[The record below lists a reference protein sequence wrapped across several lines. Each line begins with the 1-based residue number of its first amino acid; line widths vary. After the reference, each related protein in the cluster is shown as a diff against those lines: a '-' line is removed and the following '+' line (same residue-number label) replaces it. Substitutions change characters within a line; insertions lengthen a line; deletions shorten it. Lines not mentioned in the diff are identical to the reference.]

1 MAGAPAD
8 PPPGAPGKASL
19 NLLKVLREGLLV
31 AVRGAVHKAMREE
44 APVREQGLRVRS
56 NGGDRDVHAELIP
69 VKGYGRDDDRRLAR
83 EAGVD
88 VHFTKPIDSIA
99 VGESLA
105 RLPLRG

>member
-1 MAGAPAD
+1 LLGQNCSAVNQVTRQEQLVMAGAPAD

-56 NGGDRDVHAELIP
+56 NGG
-69 VKGYGRDDDRRLAR
+69 
-83 EAGVD
+83 
-88 VHFTKPIDSIA
+88 IA
-99 VGESLA
+99 TYTRS
-105 RLPLRG
+105 